1 MKGRPTDFTPELA
14 DTICEQLALGR
25 SMRSICLEEEMPAMQ
40 TIWRWLREKEDF
52 SEQYARAKQ
61 ESADAMSEELLEIAD
76 NPSNEDVNRDRL
88 RVDAR
93 KWLMSKM
100 KPKKYGDKMDV
111 TSDGKAITVSF
122 DSSFKNGTTH
132 KSKTDSQ

>member
-1 MKGRPTDFTPELA
+1 MAGGRPTKYTQELA
-14 DTICEQLALGR
+14 DRICERLALGE
-25 SMRSICLEEEMPAMQ
+25 SMRTVCREEGMPVMS
-40 TIWRWLREKEDF
+40 TIFKWLRENELF

-93 KWLMSKM
+93 KWLMAKM

-111 TSDGKAITVSF
+111 TTDGKPINVLFDNAFTPGPKD
-122 DSSFKNGTTH
+122 DSSK
-132 KSKTDSQ
+132 

>member
-122 DSSFKNGTTH
+122 DSSFKNGTTP
-132 KSKTDSQ
+132 KPKTDS

>member
-122 DSSFKNGTTH
+122 DSSFKNGTAP
-132 KSKTDSQ
+132 KPKTDS